1 MLLNSKQLDELA
13 KLYIEVLDIIF
24 ELNNTK
30 PVVNYEIQSRR
41 PCTNQEF

>member
-13 KLYIEVLDIIF
+13 KLKIEVLDIIF

-30 PVVNYEIQSRR
+30 PVVNYGVQSRR
-41 PCTNQEF
+41 PS